1 MQEWIEWWRLPVAL
15 WLLRCLRQKECEFQ
29 ASLGHLEKSCFLSQS
44 TVQWQIIY
52 LSMHRAWVQLPV
64 LLKKLNQNKIIVIK
78 RTLKWQDVSQ
88 DEQPTARPDDLR
100 LILGTCLGKG
110 ENCFLQVVLWS
121 LHDCYGT
128 CMWCAHMCSNAVM
141 AISLLLVHTGSARC
155 LCYHELSP
163 FTMLSLSLW
172 AEVPW
177 NADKI
182 VFL

>member
-1 MQEWIEWWRLPVAL
+1 MNWMVAFACSSLATEVSEAKRMWVPGQPGPFGEILLPFTKYSSMTDHLPEYA
-15 WLLRCLRQKECEFQ
+15 Q
-29 ASLGHLEKSCFLSQS
+29 SLGS
-44 TVQWQIIY
+44 T
-52 LSMHRAWVQLPV
+52 PCTFK
-64 LLKKLNQNKIIVIK
+64 KKLNQNKIIVIK